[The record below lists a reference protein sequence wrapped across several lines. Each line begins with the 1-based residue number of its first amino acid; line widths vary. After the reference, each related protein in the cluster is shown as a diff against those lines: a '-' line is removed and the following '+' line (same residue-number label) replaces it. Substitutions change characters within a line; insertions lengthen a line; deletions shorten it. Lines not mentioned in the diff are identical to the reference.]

1 MNASINKPNIRVQLI
16 SRQQMKTF
24 FKKNIIVNLMN
35 IEMGKNTRTKVKI
48 TYNKTTNMSTK
59 YYLHFT
65 SELKNKRKNN
75 KW

>member
-1 MNASINKPNIRVQLI
+1 
-16 SRQQMKTF
+16 MKTF